1 MPIKIEGNTLI
12 IDGGSVIK
20 KDREI
25 EIKESA
31 STLRMLTP
39 LLSYYSQKK
48 TTIKTSKN
56 LFKRGIKTYV
66 TLYKENGKK
75 ITKNNTS
82 FLIENFPVLKTYN
95 IDATESS
102 QYISGI
108 ALLAPNLGQ
117 KTTININ
124 GNTTQNYVDLTV
136 YIMRQFGAKITRT
149 HNCLVIDNQ
158 EYKPTTF
165 VIPEDNSFKTNLE
178 VINFFGSSIKFG
190 ESATSSVIPEHEVV
204 EAIKSKK
211 VLDKKIV
218 DLTNCPDAIFAL
230 SLLFLYSNKNVK
242 FINTKKLKN
251 KETNRTEELSLL
263 IEKLGGKIETHK
275 NSISIFAA
283 SSLCLDHTITI
294 ESHGDHRIV
303 LAGLIA
309 STLNKKPTII
319 KNYEC
324 IKKSVPNFLNILDQ
338 LGIKYKTKENN
349 ETKTIET
356 PEANS
361 EIIFTDNITKT
372 LQHHINKNTKNLIVT
387 DKNTPKKFVKSQ
399 NLPIYETLETKENV
413 KTLQETERLINY
425 LLKNNFS
432 KSDYIIAYGGG
443 TITDLVG
450 FVSSIYKRGINHIN
464 VPTTLVGQVDA
475 AIGGKTAINI
485 QKYKNQIGTFKLPV
499 ATIINFETLE
509 SLPEK
514 ETKSGMAEIIKI
526 AATSNKNLFYDI
538 LDSKPYENLR
548 NWVKEAIETKLS
560 IVSKD
565 LYDKKERKILNF
577 GHTYGHALELTQNIT
592 HGEAVA
598 KGMMIVSQ
606 NKNLESAL
614 LKYGFDK
621 PTKKDV
627 EEAKQQLLQDKK
639 IQNNTLSIIKLEE
652 IGKPI
657 IEKTK
662 I

>member
-1 MPIKIEGNTLI
+1 M
-12 IDGGSVIK
+12 
-20 KDREI
+20 
-25 EIKESA
+25 
-31 STLRMLTP
+31 
-39 LLSYYSQKK
+39 
-48 TTIKTSKN
+48 
-56 LFKRGIKTYV
+56 
-66 TLYKENGKK
+66 
-75 ITKNNTS
+75 
-82 FLIENFPVLKTYN
+82 
-95 IDATESS
+95 
-102 QYISGI
+102 
-108 ALLAPNLGQ
+108 
-117 KTTININ
+117 
-124 GNTTQNYVDLTV
+124 
-136 YIMRQFGAKITRT
+136 
-149 HNCLVIDNQ
+149 
-158 EYKPTTF
+158 
-165 VIPEDNSFKTNLE
+165 
-178 VINFFGSSIKFG
+178 
-190 ESATSSVIPEHEVV
+190 
-204 EAIKSKK
+204 
-211 VLDKKIV
+211 
-218 DLTNCPDAIFAL
+218 
-230 SLLFLYSNKNVK
+230 
-242 FINTKKLKN
+242 
-251 KETNRTEELSLL
+251 
-263 IEKLGGKIETHK
+263 
-275 NSISIFAA
+275 
-283 SSLCLDHTITI
+283 DHTITI

-565 LYDKKERKILNF
+565 LYC
-577 GHTYGHALELTQNIT
+577 
-592 HGEAVA
+592 
-598 KGMMIVSQ
+598 
-606 NKNLESAL
+606 
-614 LKYGFDK
+614 
-621 PTKKDV
+621 
-627 EEAKQQLLQDKK
+627 
-639 IQNNTLSIIKLEE
+639 
-652 IGKPI
+652 
-657 IEKTK
+657 
-662 I
+662 